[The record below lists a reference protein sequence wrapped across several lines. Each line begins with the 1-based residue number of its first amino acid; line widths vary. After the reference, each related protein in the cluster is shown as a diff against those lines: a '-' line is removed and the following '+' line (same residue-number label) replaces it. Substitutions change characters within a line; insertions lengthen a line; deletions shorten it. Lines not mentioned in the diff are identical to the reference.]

1 MDVSAHVPILGQD
14 ISFTNQHVG
23 LFLCALII
31 CRSSRRVESN
41 AAGCC
46 SEITCVLTP
55 RVSQQYHLLKKGLTS
70 RFGADR
76 DGYTEAKSAFVR
88 SVLEM
93 AEMETASERDTA
105 H

>member
-1 MDVSAHVPILGQD
+1 M
-14 ISFTNQHVG
+14 
-23 LFLCALII
+23 
-31 CRSSRRVESN
+31 
-41 AAGCC
+41 
-46 SEITCVLTP
+46 LTP

-93 AEMETASERDTA
+93 AEMETASERDAA